1 MGAIDSTH
9 VPANVSVEIQGK
21 FRGLKKGTIQD
32 VLAAITFFLTLRGVA
47 QLVRPEF
54 AP

>member
-1 MGAIDSTH
+1 VGAIDSTH

-32 VLAAITFFLTLRGVA
+32 VLAAITFF
-47 QLVRPEF
+47 
-54 AP
+54 